1 MGHAYNNGLHTSSK
15 GFTVDAVRVTGLT
28 VGLGSLCTIAEDC
41 KSGLI
46 QSVTH
51 TATGVYTFQLSVPYP
66 PKVVNINPKLSAAA
80 ANSAV
85 LTARYQNASYNAT
98 TGQFIVNVT
107 NATPAA
113 ADPAAA
119 DELHV
124 EMNFNRYTR

>member
-1 MGHAYNNGLHTSSK
+1 MGHSYNNGLHTSSK
-15 GFTVDAVRVTGLT
+15 GITVDAVRVTALT
-28 VGLGSLCTIAEDC
+28 VANGQLCTIAEDC
-41 KSGLI
+41 KSGLVA
-46 QSVTH
+46 SVTH
-51 TATGVYTFQLSVPYP
+51 TGAGIYTFQLSAPYP

-80 ANSAV
+80 ANSAI

-98 TGQFIVNVT
+98 TGQFIINVT

-113 ADPAAA
+113 ADPGAS